1 MRHAKCATPSL
12 LVCGAPEAEK
22 RVVWVARRDEEAC
35 LLAARYPKA
44 RAIGL
49 PIRYT
54 RPTGLAR
61 IPRSL
66 LVMPGHSLVGWK
78 VGDRSAYRRG
88 ENAMAHARAT
98 LGQSFNSP
106 EATLVAYDLQARSHT
121 SRVRRM
127 RVANDRWFT
136 LASSPIPDVS

>member
-1 MRHAKCATPSL
+1 